1 MIKLNKNGLKVNKI
15 STEEIVKDNGTKFVS
30 EDSDFVFD
38 SQIISET
45 AAINSL
51 SHVNEATDA
60 QLLAEVA
67 AVDSLRYKSDSIKAQ
82 LLAEAAAINA
92 IVTKQETY
100 DAQILSET
108 AAINALVYLQE
119 AQAILEEIKSL
130 Q

>member
-1 MIKLNKNGLKVNKI
+1 MIKLDKDGLKVNKI